1 MTTTRIR
8 QSPFVPA
15 ILIGGGTALGVLL
28 GLFGPQLARS
38 LTTLIERTPFP
49 VHGLVERLG
58 EIDQAWSLPVLGG
71 AGLLGGIFLAVVAAA
86 EAPELEIARDHLEH
100 RQEDRELWVERAG
113 TAAAFR
119 DRKDLVLLGADG
131 GLRARL
137 DVSDLSPARI
147 HAALTGDGWPL
158 RDDDP
163 YDADFQP
170 WADGRPG
177 FTPEEQALLRERREE
192 RKDKAA
198 RRKADEALAAAGL
211 VVRERD
217 DRLQVRRVRGRRSPS
232 DTSSEGVRGTDR

>member
-8 QSPFVPA
+8 QSPAVPV
-15 ILIGGGTALGVLL
+15 LLVGGGTALGILL
-28 GLFGPQLARS
+28 GLFGPQLARG
-38 LTTLIERTPFP
+38 LTALIERTPFP

-58 EIDQAWSLPVLGG
+58 QIDQAWSLPILGG
-71 AGLLGGIFLAVVAAA
+71 AGLLGGIFLAIVAAGD
-86 EAPELEIARDHLEH
+86 APELEIARDHLEH
-100 RQEDRELWVERAG
+100 RQQNREVWVERAE

-119 DRKDLVLLGADG
+119 DRTDLVLLGADG

-137 DVSDLSPARI
+137 DTTDLPGAKI
-147 HAALTGDGWPL
+147 HAALTGDGWPV

-177 FTPEEQALLRERREE
+177 FTPEEHALLRERRGE

-198 RRKADEALAAAGL
+198 RRKTDAALAEAGL
-211 VVRERD
+211 VVRERG
-217 DRLQVRRVRGRRSPS
+217 DRLQVRRVR
-232 DTSSEGVRGTDR
+232 EGVRGADR

>member
-8 QSPFVPA
+8 QSPFVP
-15 ILIGGGTALGVLL
+15 ILLIGGGTALGVLL
-28 GLFGPQLARS
+28 GLFGPGLARG
-38 LTTLIERTPFP
+38 LTSLIERTPFP

-71 AGLLGGIFLAVVAAA
+71 AGLLGGIFLAVVALG
-86 EAPELEIARDHLEH
+86 EAPELEVARDHLEH
-100 RQEDRELWVERAG
+100 RQEDRELWVERAE
-113 TAAAFR
+113 TAVAFR
-119 DRKDLVLLGADG
+119 DRNDLVLLASDG

-137 DVSDLSPARI
+137 DISDLPRTKI
-147 HAALTGDGWPL
+147 RGALTGDGWPL

-177 FTPEEQALLRERREE
+177 FTPEEQALLRERREK

-198 RRKADEALAAAGL
+198 RRTADEALAAAGL

-217 DRLQVRRVRGRRSPS
+217 DRLQVRRVRGRRAAS
-232 DTSSEGVRGTDR
+232 DVNPEGVRGTDR